1 MIRIAKFSTG
11 RIGMNAPSSPLAPH
25 GAAPSHAAP
34 LLSPELPAEPAPLR
48 EAITAAWLKDETA
61 HVRELL
67 EQARLPADEQARV
80 QALAADLVGRVRV
93 RAKDQGAIEAFMRQY
108 DLGSEEGV
116 LLMCVAEALLR
127 IPDQATADKLI
138 RDKLAEAD
146 WQKHL
151 GGSESVLV
159 NASTWGLLLTGR
171 LVQINDATR
180 VDAPG
185 AFKRLVGRVGEP
197 VIRLAVRQAMKIMGH
212 QFVMGRTIGEALE
225 RSHKGDNASYRY
237 SFDMLGEGALT
248 MKDAL
253 RYLEDYRRA
262 IHAIGGDHK
271 ARGGRPD
278 GDVNNA
284 PGISIK
290 LSALYPRYEHA
301 KRARVLRDLV
311 PGVLELAQLAKGYG
325 IGCTVDAEEADR
337 LELSLDIIDAV
348 FSDASLAGWD
358 GFGVVVQAYQKRTPY
373 TIDFLADMARRNG
386 RRLQVR
392 LVKGAYWDA
401 EIKRA
406 QIEGYPGYPV
416 FTRKQNTDVSY
427 LACAKRLFGHAD
439 AIYPMF
445 ATHNAHTIAA
455 IRSIAQG
462 GVYEHQKLHGM
473 GDDLYAEVV
482 PANRLGLPCRVYAPV
497 GSHEDLLPYLVRRLL
512 ENGANSSFVNRITD
526 ERVPITDL
534 VRDPVEMVASFDS
547 IPHPKIPLPVDLLR
561 SQNHDRKNSMG
572 ANLAN
577 DNELRALASQL
588 NAAVPASGGSGWR
601 AAPLVPG
608 ANLTGAV
615 LPVVNPADTR
625 EVVGQCQT
633 SDDVTVQK
641 ALVNAA
647 AAQPKWNRTPAAS
660 RATILEHAADQL
672 EARLPEFMAL
682 CVKEAGKSL
691 PDGVAEVREAVD
703 FLRYYAKQAREQFG
717 HAEKLPSPTGE
728 SNELQLHGRGVFVCI
743 SPWNFPLAI
752 FLGQVAAA
760 LAAGNSVIAKP
771 AEQTS
776 LIGYYAVKLM
786 HDAGV
791 PADVL
796 QFLPGDGATVGAALT
811 ADPRVAGVAF
821 TGSTDTAR
829 AINRAMAA
837 RDAAIGVLIAETGG
851 QNAFIADSSA
861 LPEQLVKDAIG
872 SAFTSAGQRCSAAR
886 VLFVQDDIADKV
898 MTMLAGA
905 MAELK
910 VGDPGLLSTDV
921 GPVIDADA
929 LKILQDHAVRM
940 DREARLIAAAELPAE
955 AAHGS
960 FFAPRAYELKDLGQ
974 LHREIFGP
982 VLHVIRWK
990 ADQLDAVID
999 QINATGYGL
1008 TLGLHSRIDETVERI
1023 TNGVHVGNV
1032 YVNRNQIGA
1041 VVGVQPFGGQG
1052 LSGTGPK
1059 AGGPHYL
1066 LRFATEKTVTVN
1078 TTAAGGNASLLT
1090 LGD

>member
-1 MIRIAKFSTG
+1 M
-11 RIGMNAPSSPLAPH
+11 PSASP
-25 GAAPSHAAP
+25 SP
-34 LLSPELPAEPAPLR
+34 LLSPELPPAPQALR
-48 EAITAAWLKDETA
+48 AAITAAWLKDEA
-61 HVRELL
+61 EHVRELL
-67 EQARLPADEQARV
+67 EQARLPAADQAKV
-80 QALAADLVGRVRV
+80 QALAADLVTRV
-93 RAKDQGAIEAFMRQY
+93 RARAQDQGAIEAFMRQY

-127 IPDQATADKLI
+127 IPDQDTADKLI
-138 RDKLAEAD
+138 RDKLGDAD
-146 WQKHL
+146 WKKHM
-151 GGSESVLV
+151 GESDSILV
-159 NASTWGLLLTGR
+159 NASTWGLMLTGK
-171 LVQINDATR
+171 LVQINDLTR
-180 VDAPG
+180 ADVSG
-185 AFKRLVGRVGEP
+185 AFKRLIGRVGEP

-212 QFVMGRTIGEALE
+212 QFVMGRTIGEALT
-225 RSHKGDNASYRY
+225 RSKKGDNAHYRY

-248 MKDAL
+248 MKDAQ
-253 RYLEDYRRA
+253 RYLDAYRQA
-262 IHAIGGDHK
+262 IHAIGKHF
-271 ARGGRPD
+271 AAQRPQGGGKD
-278 GDVNNA
+278 AVFAA
-284 PGISIK
+284 PSISIK

-301 KRARVLRDLV
+301 KRARVMAELV
-311 PGVLELAQLAKGYG
+311 PGVLELAQLAKSYG
-325 IGCTVDAEEADR
+325 IGYTVDAEEADR
-337 LELSLDIIDAV
+337 LELSLDIIEAT
-348 FSDASLAGWD
+348 FSDPSLNGWE
-358 GFGVVVQAYQKRTPY
+358 GYGLAVQAYQKRTPY
-373 TIDFLADMARRNG
+373 TIDFLADLARRVG
-386 RRLQVR
+386 RRIPVR

-406 QIEGYPGYPV
+406 QVEGHPGYPV

-427 LACAKRLFGHAD
+427 LACAKRLFAHSD
-439 AIYPMF
+439 ALYPMF
-445 ATHNAHTIAA
+445 ATHNAQTIAA
-455 IRSIAQG
+455 VRAIAG
-462 GVYEHQKLHGM
+462 GRDYEHQKLHGM
-473 GDDLYAEVV
+473 GDDLYAEVI
-482 PANRLGLPCRVYAPV
+482 PADRLGVPCRVYAPV

-526 ERVPITDL
+526 EDVAIEDL
-534 VRDPVEMVASFDS
+534 IRDPVEAVSAFAS

-561 SQNHDRKNSMG
+561 SQNHNRKNSMG

-577 DNELRALASQL
+577 DNDLRALADQL
-588 NAAVPASGGSGWR
+588 NTALKPWQ

-608 ANLTGAV
+608 AVIAGDA
-615 LPVVNPADTR
+615 LPVANPADR
-625 EVVGQCQT
+625 RQVVGHWKPA
-633 SDDVTVQK
+633 DAATVEK
-641 ALVNAA
+641 ALSNAA
-647 AAQPKWNRTPAAS
+647 AAYPAWNRTPAAS
-660 RATILEHAADQL
+660 RATILEHAADLL
-672 EARLPEFMAL
+672 EARMPEFMAL
-682 CVKEAGKSL
+682 CVKEAGKTL

-703 FLRYYAKQAREQFG
+703 FLRYYAGQARTQFG
-717 HAEKLPSPTGE
+717 APERLPGPTGE

-771 AEQTS
+771 AEQTN
-776 LIGYYAVKLM
+776 LVGHAAVKLL
-786 HDAGV
+786 HEAGV
-791 PADVL
+791 PEAVV

-811 ADPRVAGVAF
+811 RDPRVAGVAF
-821 TGSTDTAR
+821 TGSTETAR
-829 AINRAMAA
+829 AINRALAA

-851 QNAFIADSSA
+851 QNAFIADSSS
-861 LPEQLVKDAIG
+861 LPEAVVKDAIS
-872 SAFTSAGQRCSAAR
+872 SAFISAGQRCSAAR

-929 LKILQDHAVRM
+929 LQILTDHAARM
-940 DREARLIAAAELPAE
+940 DREARAIAVAATDDAT
-955 AAHGS
+955 AHGS
-960 FFAPRAYELKDLGQ
+960 FFAPRAYELQSLAQ
-974 LHREIFGP
+974 LQREIFGP

-1008 TLGLHSRIDETVERI
+1008 TLGVHSRIDETIERI
-1023 TNGVHVGNV
+1023 ASRVAVGNV

-1066 LRFATEKTVTVN
+1066 LRFATEKVVTVN